1 MTTPEAPV
9 REKPRTK
16 GVYLIPSLLT
26 SMGLFAGFYS
36 LIAAIQGRFELAAW
50 ALVAATIFDMLDGRM
65 ARWLKAET
73 AFGAEFD
80 SLSDML
86 SFGVAPAVLA
96 YLWALVQLPIH
107 RLAWLGAFAIAAAA
121 ALRLARFNVR
131 LDVAD
136 KRYFEGLPTPAA
148 AMLIATSVLFFE
160 DLGRS
165 LNPWVALAAAFLLA
179 WLMVSHVRFLSGKE
193 SDFMRRYPPAAAAVV
208 VFALALVVA
217 DPYRVPFAIAL
228 AYVLHGPLW
237 SLWCWRERRRAK
249 AKEQAPERKDE
260 ASPRA

>member
-1 MTTPEAPV
+1 MTNPEAPV
-9 REKPRTK
+9 REKPRAK
-16 GVYLIPSLLT
+16 GVYLVPSILT

-50 ALVAATIFDMLDGRM
+50 ALVAATIFDMLDGRV
-65 ARWLKAET
+65 ARWLRAET

-107 RLAWLGAFAIAAAA
+107 RLAWLGAFALVAAA

-148 AMLIATSVLFFE
+148 AMLVATSVLFFE
-160 DLGRS
+160 DLGAGVS
-165 LNPWVALAAAFLLA
+165 PWLALAASFGLA
-179 WLMVSHVRFLSGKE
+179 WLMVSNVRFLSGKE

-208 VFALALVVA
+208 VFALALVLA
-217 DPYRVPFAIAL
+217 DPYRMPFTIAL

-237 SLWCWRERRRAK
+237 SLWCWRGRRRRAPQTP
-249 AKEQAPERKDE
+249 ARE
-260 ASPRA
+260 ADDADAGGA